1 MEERN
6 NEEFIN
12 PEDIV
17 HVSGVLATEDLSEF
31 LFEAL
36 IDFGLVPTEEET
48 DLIADLLFDYLIHRG
63 FISELDIETEDE

>member
-6 NEEFIN
+6 NEEFNN

-17 HVSGVLATEDLSEF
+17 NVSGILATEDLSEF

-36 IDFGLVPTEEET
+36 IDFGLAPTEEET
-48 DLIADLLFDYLIHRG
+48 ELIADLLFDYLMHRG
-63 FISELDIETEDE
+63 FITEIDIELDEE